1 MFKNGARHKQVSAHL
16 ESQLLGR
23 LKCVWGGDRMEN
35 GEMRKGNHMS
45 FKGNG
50 VLNGEIWKLKA
61 KHGSKSRTPKSLY
74 LLGFTLTSQQGTA
87 DSLLISSAWLFPGL
101 AWSPWMHTFRHDHFW
116 EGAQPLTWPM
126 PPCLQHSSPKNTPYL
141 RPRSAKGQATKA
153 RLAQKGKCPRLSFYI
168 HFKPLQCQKPA
179 ETASGTLAAGPAR
192 KVGTCAHAVAGSWLH
207 IDWCAHS
214 HEGTGLWQWQ
224 WGDLSLLQ
232 LIRKVL
238 LCFQY
243 ETFHSKIQSQDFLDS
258 VFTHF

>member
-1 MFKNGARHKQVSAHL
+1 MFKNGARHKQVSVHL

-101 AWSPWMHTFRHDHFW
+101 A
-116 EGAQPLTWPM
+116 
-126 PPCLQHSSPKNTPYL
+126 
-141 RPRSAKGQATKA
+141 
-153 RLAQKGKCPRLSFYI
+153 
-168 HFKPLQCQKPA
+168 
-179 ETASGTLAAGPAR
+179 
-192 KVGTCAHAVAGSWLH
+192 
-207 IDWCAHS
+207 
-214 HEGTGLWQWQ
+214 
-224 WGDLSLLQ
+224 
-232 LIRKVL
+232 
-238 LCFQY
+238 
-243 ETFHSKIQSQDFLDS
+243 
-258 VFTHF
+258 